1 MHVAVEVVTGFAI
14 AVSVSTVRRPHG
26 GTEGSTVPVDP
37 ATLEGAQLQVLR
49 AQITSHFVYKPWRRS
64 RATSA
69 PTPTRR
75 ASCSWTGGVHPL
87 YAVDGDRLYVTLAEE
102 LEHVARYLHLER
114 ARFGKRLNVEIE
126 VDPEAL
132 DSLLPM
138 LSLQPLVENAVRHV
152 VERSPGVGHIEIVG
166 RAVGRN
172 VEVRVSD
179 DGAGIDAERARAALD
194 GAAGGIGLPNVQ
206 ARLHASF
213 GDEYGLSFESGG
225 GVGTTVIMSVPRTG
239 NGAVRR

>member
-14 AVSVSTVRRPHG
+14 AVSVSTVRCPHG

-102 LEHVARYLHLER
+102 LEYVARYLHL
-114 ARFGKRLNVEIE
+114 
-126 VDPEAL
+126 
-132 DSLLPM
+132 
-138 LSLQPLVENAVRHV
+138 
-152 VERSPGVGHIEIVG
+152 
-166 RAVGRN
+166 
-172 VEVRVSD
+172 
-179 DGAGIDAERARAALD
+179 
-194 GAAGGIGLPNVQ
+194 
-206 ARLHASF
+206 
-213 GDEYGLSFESGG
+213 
-225 GVGTTVIMSVPRTG
+225 TCT
-239 NGAVRR
+239 